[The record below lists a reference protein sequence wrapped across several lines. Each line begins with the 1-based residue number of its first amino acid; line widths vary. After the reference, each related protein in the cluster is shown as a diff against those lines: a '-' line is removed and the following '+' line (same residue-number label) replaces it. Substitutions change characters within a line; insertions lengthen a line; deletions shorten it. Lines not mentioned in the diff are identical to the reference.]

1 MTSGGTPKHVLNMV
15 SSMRSGNLKE
25 ALEHFWILRTEGV
38 RKAKH
43 MDGFTKVIE
52 ASIGQHFPE
61 MIFKRNHE
69 LPGYYRYSKKWDLA
83 LYDGDTFLAAIE
95 YKSQIGSSR
104 KNFNNRIE
112 EAIGNAH
119 DLRRSCKKK
128 KLRDPWLGYLFLME
142 ECEETTRSVEGR
154 SSVYN
159 NYRESL
165 EALSEDLYDST
176 CLLLTN
182 EKTCDMVKGQEEFN
196 HFIEDLI
203 HHLKSFERKQKRKK
217 KR

>member
-1 MTSGGTPKHVLNMV
+1 MISGGTPKHALNMV
-15 SSMRSGNLKE
+15 SSMKSGSLKE
-25 ALEHFWILRTEGV
+25 AIEYFWLLRTESV

-43 MDGFTKVIE
+43 MDGFTE
-52 ASIGQHFPE
+52 AIKATVKEHFPG

-83 LYDGDTFLAAIE
+83 LYDCDTFLAAIE

-119 DLRRSCKKK
+119 DLKKSCKKK
-128 KLRDPWLGYLFLME
+128 NLGKPWLGYLFLME
-142 ECEETTRSVEGR
+142 ECEETTRSIEGR

-159 NYRESL
+159 NYKESL
-165 EALSEDLYDST
+165 ESLSEDLYDST

-182 EKTCDMVKGQEEFN
+182 EKTCDMVKGQEEFD
-196 HFIEDLI
+196 HFIGDLI
-203 HHLKSFERKQKRKK
+203 KNLNEKLKRRGK
-217 KR
+217 